1 MIQSTEMVHGYC
13 VHGLCSQR
21 EINNNKEQLLMV
33 SQFKYVMI
41 FRMVRLLQMSESQ
54 TRKNT

>member
-1 MIQSTEMVHGYC
+1 MVHSYC
-13 VHGLCSQR
+13 VNGLCSRR